1 MKDLDVETRG
11 RLEAASRR
19 REQVL
24 VGALNAVAVSRANA
38 ARAAVALQAAVAERS
53 TGLSAGTRTGLGND
67 GWDRRPDD
75 VAGTADG
82 QYLGLSPRG
91 PGRSPAEQHDGQ
103 DDREDELE
111 GRDWL
116 R

>member
-1 MKDLDVETRG
+1 MTDLDVETRG

-19 REQVL
+19 REAVL
-24 VGALNAVAVSRANA
+24 VGALNAVAVSRTNA
-38 ARAAVALQAAVAERS
+38 ARASVALQAAVAARS
-53 TGLSAGTRTGLGND
+53 TILSADTPTGPGND

-82 QYLGLSPRG
+82 QYLGLSACRS
-91 PGRSPAEQHDGQ
+91 GRSPAEQHDGQ

>member
-11 RLEAASRR
+11 RLAAVSRR

-24 VGALNAVAVSRANA
+24 VGALNAVAVSRTNA
-38 ARAAVALQAAVAERS
+38 ARASVALQAAVAESS
-53 TGLSAGTRTGLGND
+53 TRLRAEPRTGSAND

-75 VAGTADG
+75 TGIVAGTADG
-82 QYLGLSPRG
+82 PHLGPSPRR
-91 PGRSPAEQHDGQ
+91 PGRSLAEP

>member
-1 MKDLDVETRG
+1 MTDLDVETRG

-24 VGALNAVAVSRANA
+24 VGALNAVAVSRTNA
-38 ARAAVALQAAVAERS
+38 ARASVALRAAAAAALS
-53 TGLSAGTRTGLGND
+53 TSLSAETRTGPGND

-75 VAGTADG
+75 TDLVAGSPDG
-82 QYLGLSPRG
+82 QYLGLSPRR

-103 DDREDELE
+103 DELE

>member
-11 RLEAASRR
+11 RLAAASRR

-24 VGALNAVAVSRANA
+24 VGALNAVAVSRTNA
-38 ARAAVALQAAVAERS
+38 ARASVALQAAVAGSS
-53 TGLSAGTRTGLGND
+53 TSLSAERQAGPGND
-67 GWDRRPDD
+67 GWDRRPDHTGI
-75 VAGTADG
+75 VAGKADG
-82 QYLGLSPRG
+82 QHLGPAPRR
-91 PGRSPAEQHDGQ
+91 PGRSPTEQ